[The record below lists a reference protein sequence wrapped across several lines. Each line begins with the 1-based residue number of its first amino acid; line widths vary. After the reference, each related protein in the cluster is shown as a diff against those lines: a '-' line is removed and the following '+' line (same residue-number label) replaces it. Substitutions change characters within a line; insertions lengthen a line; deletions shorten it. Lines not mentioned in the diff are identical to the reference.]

1 MNAGV
6 KVGEEITHA
15 ILEGKID
22 SCMAA
27 IYDII
32 AVRAEGKIVS
42 APKGYDTF
50 TGIEAAREKLACGN
64 IRQQMEEFGIEL
76 EIVPVNTDFL
86 LR

>member
-1 MNAGV
+1 M
-6 KVGEEITHA
+6 K
-15 ILEGKID
+15 
-22 SCMAA
+22 
-27 IYDII
+27 DIFTQ
-32 AVRAEGKIVS
+32 S
-42 APKGYDTF
+42 

>member
-1 MNAGV
+1 MVAQFSTG
-6 KVGEEITHA
+6 ILAHFSISIYTHA
-15 ILEGKID
+15 VL
-22 SCMAA
+22 
-27 IYDII
+27 
-32 AVRAEGKIVS
+32 EGKIVS
-42 APKGYDTF
+42 APKGYDAF

>member
-1 MNAGV
+1 MQDNNIIKNAAEKAG
-6 KVGEEITHA
+6 GEITHA
-15 ILEGKID
+15 LL
-22 SCMAA
+22 
-27 IYDII
+27 
-32 AVRAEGKIVS
+32 EGKIVS
-42 APKGYDTF
+42 APKGYDAF